1 MTALPADD
9 LVVRP
14 THLQL
19 ALNCSDRTMGL
30 YLQKGHIP
38 PPDGRSMAGL
48 KLWKLS
54 TIRAWNPAIAR
65 DIERLLALPTFAPR
79 PQRVWGSF
87 RVGEKSNDPS
97 KPVARGVIDGV
108 RASVRTNIFHTG

>member
-14 THLQL
+14 VYLQL
-19 ALNCSDRTMGL
+19 ALNCSDRTMAL

-38 PPDGRSMAGL
+38 PPDGRGNAGL

-54 TIRAWNPAIAR
+54 TIRAWNPELAR
-65 DIERLLALPTFAPR
+65 DIERLLALPAFKPR
-79 PQRVWGSF
+79 PQRVCST
-87 RVGEKSNDPS
+87 PLL
-97 KPVARGVIDGV
+97 A
-108 RASVRTNIFHTG
+108 A